1 MARRGRFGRSETGAS
16 DLSATI
22 RSLVQQQLA
31 AEEQMLFKAF
41 YEGTSFGG
49 SVPSYSDLVS
59 FVNER
64 IGQGSSS
71 DSQMAYY
78 ETLLNQAKKF
88 EVGNTF
94 KDLESSFYGTQGQNY
109 DEMVSFLKG
118 EGSEYG
124 SQLYKFT
131 KDYVTTYLADDLAG
145 DRIDEAEFMSR
156 SQNALNAFVD
166 NAALYD
172 DVKYDVYSELY
183 EYQLG
188 EQKDILARINP
199 SKDKQVIKANE
210 GLLEFYRGWE
220 TKLNENGIAGD
231 FLDTVKNNIAT
242 TNFKVKEQKRVAADN
257 AATALLS
264 SRKSAYENAQITL
277 DGFAKE
283 IAGSIGIDSSA
294 EGFGFNDIPAV
305 TLASVL
311 DDFSPSVQSQIRMA
325 LNDLQK
331 NASAYS
337 QTLQSQGN
345 RAEALQIRDV
355 STAAKLASGQDVS
368 FERYVK
374 QSELKDAL
382 MAAAD
387 GYPSDELAVTRDW
400 VGFLRG
406 QTTASFGGGLQ
417 PGTDR
422 SGQEVRT
429 NIENEASAFEA
440 ALQGKS
446 LGIIPKL
453 WLDDFQSAQLSQ
465 SGLSNSA
472 KDFYGQEFSGDNK
485 FTAAELSNIKI
496 SIDLEKKIA
505 SGQTVIQRT
514 KNANGTYDTNYIDAG
529 VPAPGGGRLYKMEQT
544 AGGKVVTV
552 AYDGVPIYGAI
563 AGNPDLRQP
572 WGYKF
577 ETSGGD
583 LYSDAKSGVVYTQPP
598 IDVNKIR
605 QSGASAI
612 LITSDI
618 VEPEPGANG
627 NLIIPGV
634 KTSGTGSVA
643 SLDDFIAPNA
653 IRAIENQGVNPYA
666 RVSSDDQRIKDQE
679 GILANLRNIRDSLP
693 ASSQDA
699 ADLTIRKVET
709 SLNALTGRSEDSG
722 VRVAQMNAELAKQAA
737 TEFAKTKEQTGS
749 ISGISPN
756 PLSRVPS
763 SADAAASGRVSSVL
777 GEGAQEIFGGANV
790 FFRELGKLAGGVGA
804 GALQGAGALAYG
816 IPSAVG
822 GALSAGINFV
832 LPGIPGSSGSGA
844 TSLAPRE
851 FAPTGQVNP
860 LSVRPLPKGTP
871 RTTSPGAGL
880 SLTAQP
886 FVEFRAGERASGT
899 ISTPR
904 TTTRAVTPLG
914 GRTGR

>member
-16 DLSATI
+16 DLSQTI

-71 DSQMAYY
+71 DAQMAYY

-124 SQLYKFT
+124 NQLYKFT

-156 SQNALNAFVD
+156 SQSALNAFVD

-188 EQKDILARINP
+188 EQGDILARINP

-220 TKLNENGIAGD
+220 AKLNENGISGD

-242 TNFKVKEQKRVAADN
+242 TKFKVQEQKRVAADN

-277 DGFAKE
+277 DSFAKE

-305 TLASVL
+305 TIASVL
-311 DDFSPSVQSQIRMA
+311 DDFNPTYQSQIRMA
-325 LNDLQK
+325 INDLQK

-337 QTLQSQGN
+337 QTLQSQGK

-368 FERYVK
+368 LERYVK

-400 VGFLRG
+400 VRFLRG
-406 QTTASFGGGLQ
+406 QTTASFGGGLR
-417 PGTDR
+417 PVTGR

-453 WLDDFQSAQLSQ
+453 WFDDFQSAQLSQ
-465 SGLSNSA
+465 SALPNSV

-485 FTAAELSNIKI
+485 FTAAELSNIRI

-505 SGQTVIQRT
+505 SGQTVIQKT
-514 KNANGTYDTNYIDAG
+514 KNPDGTYNTNYIDAG

-544 AGGKVVTV
+544 ASGAVVTV
-552 AYDGVPIYGAI
+552 VYDGVPIYGAI
-563 AGNPDLRQP
+563 AGNPDTGRP
-572 WGYKF
+572 WGFAYETKGGTLYADAASGTVYKN
-577 ETSGGD
+577 
-583 LYSDAKSGVVYTQPP
+583 PP
-598 IDVNKIR
+598 IDINKIR
-605 QSGASAI
+605 KSGAGNF

-618 VEPEPGANG
+618 VSPVPGANG

-634 KTSGTGSVA
+634 KTSGTGTQA
-643 SLDDFIAPNA
+643 SLNDFIDPNA
-653 IRAIENQGVNPYA
+653 IRAIENQGINPYA
-666 RVSSDDQRIKDQE
+666 RVPSEDQRVKDQA
-679 GILANLRNIRDSLP
+679 GILANLKNIRDSLP
-693 ASSQDA
+693 AASQPD
-699 ADLTIRKVET
+699 ADLTIRKIET

-722 VRVAQMNAELAKQAA
+722 VRIAQMNADMAKQQAEASKTTMAA
-737 TEFAKTKEQTGS
+737 TPS
-749 ISGISPN
+749 IQQRGQSPLLVNN
-756 PLSRVPS
+756 PL
-763 SADAAASGRVSSVL
+763 AFDL
-777 GEGAQEIFGGANV
+777 GAREGLKGPIGTPEQYNV
-790 FFRELGKLAGGVGA
+790 FFRELGKLAGSVGQ
-804 GALQGAGALAYG
+804 GALQVGGALAYG

-844 TSLAPRE
+844 TSLAPKE
-851 FAPTGQVNP
+851 FAPTGQVSP

-871 RTTSPGAGL
+871 RPTSPGAGL
-880 SLTAQP
+880 SLTTQP

-904 TTTRAVTPLG
+904 TTTKTVAPLG
-914 GRTGR
+914 GRTVR